1 MKIKNNLL
9 VILAQVGG
17 LNITANNISAADAY
31 KVIKFRRAVAKAF
44 EALGEAEKAII
55 KDCGL
60 EIAEKGELSGT
71 DEAKAK
77 FCKLQAEL
85 YNDEADL
92 GDIKTITF
100 ESWHELKKENKALA
114 NAYVEDNLEGV
125 LWNAPEE

>member
-17 LNITANNISAADAY
+17 LNITANNLSAADAY

-44 EALGEAEKAII
+44 EALGDAEKAII

-60 EIAEKGELSGT
+60 EIVEKGELNGT

-77 FCKLQAEL
+77 FRKLQAEL
-85 YNDEADL
+85 YNDEVDL
-92 GDIKTITF
+92 GDIKTISF